1 MKKSVIGNI
10 ILTGLLSSL
19 SAGVTF
25 NLNTSTAPGFTD
37 STNTIVLRGSFNGW
51 GGDGWAMTNAGGD
64 YWTYTSDT
72 LSAGSYEF
80 KYVSITES
88 GEQWESTDNRAVT
101 VTGEDNFPMDYWE
114 AGATAPYTE
123 TDDIDA
129 WFRVST
135 AGIPDFNDAT
145 GMYIAGTM
153 NGWSGE
159 SLTQEADGSDFWS
172 AQYPFTSG
180 TVVEYKFLNGTDGW
194 EGIDNRTFTA
204 NTDTTLAWVYFNN
217 TPPTDEAP
225 ALATF
230 NLNTSTA
237 PGFTDS
243 TATMVIRGSFN
254 GWGGNEWAMT
264 NVGGD
269 YWTYTTMD
277 SLPLGEYMYK
287 YVFINATGDEAW
299 ESTADRPLNLTSDH
313 TPILDYWESDVT
325 PPYEPTDSLDVWFR
339 VSTAGIVAYEGDTMH
354 IAGSM
359 NGWSGTALTHEGDDF
374 WSGQYSFSN
383 DGAAIE
389 YKFLIGTDGWE
400 SNDNRTANITGDTT
414 LAFSYWDNA
423 PPTGEDPVTKT
434 IIFSVDLTEWLDED
448 GATGMPVFSVAR
460 GDQMQVRG
468 GFNGWNCDDPADC
481 EMTRTPGTNIFSLAV
496 SLTSLP
502 DAEQEY
508 KYYMQL
514 DSSSIELFES
524 TNGDMYSDMGWEDSP
539 QFGGANRIFTLGA
552 DDGTGFLELELSGYY
567 DLPAG
572 AVIPAGQEVDVTFTV
587 DMTGADADGFSAEDT
602 VSLVLKDKWLN
613 YLQGLGDNS
622 VHVATANGD
631 GTYSATVTFT
641 GPFPWHMIYTW
652 SFYDV
657 DNVADIEEG
666 GGFGFGRFRAR
677 YQHAN
682 SDNNCEWENYTFPMD
697 EWQKDPPLPLED
709 YDPESV
715 CISLYVP
722 ILYNGGFE
730 DGITGWSPYPE
741 ANASYVVEM
750 TGANIYNS
758 DAVFEAY
765 EGDYSLK
772 QWGQYNGAPNYGS
785 FGQWL
790 EVGLAGLEVGSQP
803 TLSGMMFSH
812 ADDWIGQGVNSAYL
826 AFYYY
831 DDSYGMVGP
840 GWEMTDVIDASSP
853 SSEWLHREVT
863 GTVPEGTVW
872 VWAGVEYYQASNADN
887 GSVYT
892 DMLEMDV
899 SDEVSV
905 DLDAGLPGEFKLL
918 GNFPNP
924 FNPVTKLSFD
934 IDYRS
939 NVVVTI
945 YNILG
950 NEITTLQNGEMN
962 PGRYSLTWNATNDQG
977 KNMPTGMY
985 LYKVTSDSRVLTGKM
1000 LLMK

>member
-1 MKKSVIGNI
+1 MKKSVIGYAL
-10 ILTGLLSSL
+10 LTGLLSSL

-80 KYVSITES
+80 KYVSITDA

-101 VTGEDNFPMDYWE
+101 VTGEDDFPMDYWE

-123 TDDIDA
+123 TGDVDA

-135 AGIPDFNDAT
+135 AGIPDYDDAT

-159 SLTQEADGSDFWS
+159 PLTQEADGSDFWS
-172 AQYPFTSG
+172 AQYPFTAG
-180 TVVEYKFLNGTDGW
+180 TDVEYKFLNGADGW

-243 TATMVIRGSFN
+243 TATIVIRGSFN
-254 GWGGNEWAMT
+254 GWGGNEWAMI

-277 SLPLGEYMYK
+277 ELPLGEYMYK

-299 ESTADRPLNLTSDH
+299 ESTADRTLSLTSDH
-313 TPILDYWESDVT
+313 TPTLDYWESDVT
-325 PPYEPTDSLDVWFR
+325 PPYVPTDSLDVWFR
-339 VSTAGIVAYEGDTMH
+339 VSTAGIVAYAGETMH
-354 IAGSM
+354 IAGTM
-359 NGWSGTALTHEGDDF
+359 NGWTGAPLTHEGDDF

-400 SNDNRTANITGDTT
+400 SIDNRTANITADTT
-414 LAFSYWDNA
+414 LAFAYWDNA
-423 PPTGEDPVTKT
+423 PPTGQDPVTKT
-434 IIFSVDLTEWLDED
+434 VIFSVDMTEWLDEE

-468 GFNGWNCDDPADC
+468 GLNGWNCDDPADC

-502 DAEQEY
+502 DTEQEY
-508 KYYMQL
+508 KFYL
-514 DSSSIELFES
+514 DHDSSSIELFES
-524 TNGDMYSDMGWEDSP
+524 TYGDMYSDMGWEDSP
-539 QFGGANRIFTLGA
+539 QFGGGNRIFTLGA

-572 AVIPAGQEVDVTFTV
+572 ATIPAGQEVDVTFTV
-587 DMTGADADGFSAEDT
+587 DMTGADADGFNAAEDT
-602 VSLVLKDKWLN
+602 VSLKLKDKWLN

-622 VHVATANGD
+622 EHVATANGD
-631 GTYSATVTFT
+631 GTYSVTATFT
-641 GPFPWHMIYTW
+641 GAFPWHMIYTW

-657 DNVADIEEG
+657 DNFAEVEEG
-666 GGFGFGRFRAR
+666 GGFSFGRFRAR
-677 YQHAN
+677 YQHADA
-682 SDNNCEWENYTFPMD
+682 DNDCAWGDYSFPTD
-697 EWQKDPPLPLED
+697 EWQLDPPLPLED
-709 YDPESV
+709 YDPESI
-715 CISLYVP
+715 CIS
-722 ILYNGGFE
+722 F
-730 DGITGWSPYPE
+730 T
-741 ANASYVVEM
+741 
-750 TGANIYNS
+750 
-758 DAVFEAY
+758 
-765 EGDYSLK
+765 
-772 QWGQYNGAPNYGS
+772 
-785 FGQWL
+785 
-790 EVGLAGLEVGSQP
+790 
-803 TLSGMMFSH
+803 
-812 ADDWIGQGVNSAYL
+812 
-826 AFYYY
+826 
-831 DDSYGMVGP
+831 
-840 GWEMTDVIDASSP
+840 
-853 SSEWLHREVT
+853 
-863 GTVPEGTVW
+863 
-872 VWAGVEYYQASNADN
+872 
-887 GSVYT
+887 
-892 DMLEMDV
+892 
-899 SDEVSV
+899 SV
-905 DLDAGLPGEFKLL
+905 DDGVIPMDFYISE
-918 GNFPNP
+918 NYPNP
-924 FNPVTKLSFD
+924 FNPTTSFD
-934 IDYRS
+934 FGIPSDL
-939 NVVVTI
+939 NVQINI
-945 YNILG
+945 YNIIGQQVASIDQGL
-950 NEITTLQNGEMN
+950 LN
-962 PGRYSLTWNATNDQG
+962 PGSYTVTWNG
-977 KNMPTGMY
+977 KDTFGNFVPSGVY
-985 LYKVTSDSRVLTGKM
+985 FYEIKAGEKFQRIKKM
-1000 LLMK
+1000 TLLK